1 MFLREILLPVQ
12 CDQRS
17 TYCFILRT
25 GHPRMYLGPAIYIA
39 GRAIQKYFYIAGP
52 AIHDFLY
59 GETCDPPKFLYCE
72 TCDPTKFLYCETCD
86 PPKFLYC
93 GTSDPQIFFYCGTGD
108 ICRTCD
114 PEIILYCGTGD
125 PWFFVLRDLRS
136 TEVFLFWDLWS
147 TIFFYCRTGDPQM
160 NCGIRRPEILNF
172 KHIAGRAI
180 YEFFGLS
187 SFPRVAT
194 ETRTFSVD

>member
-1 MFLREILLPVQ
+1 MFLREILLAIQ

-39 GRAIQKYFYIAGP
+39 GRAIQNFFCIAGP

-72 TCDPTKFLYCETCD
+72 TCDPL
-86 PPKFLYC
+86 KFLYC
-93 GTSDPQIFFYCGTGD
+93 GTSDPQIFSIAGPAIFAGRAIQKLFCIAGPA
-108 ICRTCD
+108 IHKW
-114 PEIILYCGTGD
+114 ILAPGE
-125 PWFFVLRDLRS
+125 FVCYSDA
-136 TEVFLFWDLWS
+136 
-147 TIFFYCRTGDPQM
+147 G
-160 NCGIRRPEILNF
+160 PEILNF
-172 KHIAGRAI
+172 KNIAGCAI
-180 YEFFGLS
+180 YEFFGQS